1 MSQYIKNDQLEEF
14 ILSTYSFI
22 MRRHRMKTFI
32 FPSRRTCI
40 AAITAT
46 LCAASSWAWTDKPVK
61 LLVPAPAGG
70 TMDVVAR
77 VIAQQLSADIGQP
90 VVVDNRPGAGGAI
103 AIQAMLSAPADGLT
117 LMVTA
122 DNILT
127 EIPHVMKMPYDPLK
141 DIKPIATVA
150 RAGMV
155 LVGAPNVPAE
165 NVKALVAHVKA
176 NPGKVSF
183 ASYSAG
189 TTSHYAG
196 MILNQKEG
204 LDMQHVP
211 FAGSPP
217 ALQQVM
223 GGQIQVMFDGIVTSM
238 PQIKAGKIKA
248 YGVAARTRSAHL
260 PDVPTLTELGYPE
273 LVFGNWLGVIG
284 SAALS
289 ADLTN
294 KINAAVIKAADAP
307 AIKGRLQ
314 AVGFEPNTPATSAE
328 LANGLRSDFERN
340 GSIVKRFDIKLNQ

>member
-1 MSQYIKNDQLEEF
+1 MTIKLLSGVFHRIVLALGFIAMSQ
-14 ILSTYSFI
+14 TV
-22 MRRHRMKTFI
+22 
-32 FPSRRTCI
+32 
-40 AAITAT
+40 
-46 LCAASSWAWTDKPVK
+46 WAWTDKPVK
-61 LLVPAPAGG
+61 MLVPAPAGG

-103 AIQAMLSAPADGLT
+103 AVQAMLQAPPDGQT
-117 LMVTA
+117 IMVTA

-150 RAGMV
+150 RASMV
-155 LVGAPNVPAE
+155 LVGGPA
-165 NVKALVAHVKA
+165 VTGDTLKALVGYIKA
-176 NPGKVSF
+176 NPGKTSF

-196 MILNQKEG
+196 MILNQREG

-217 ALQQVM
+217 ALVQVM

-238 PQIKAGKIKA
+238 PQIKAGKLKA

-273 LVFGNWLGVIG
+273 LNFGNWLGVIAP
-284 SAALS
+284 SALP
-289 ADLTN
+289 ADLTA
-294 KINAAVIKAADAP
+294 KINAAVLKAADTP
-307 AIKGRLQ
+307 AIKGRLS
-314 AVGFEPNTPATSAE
+314 AAGFEPNTPLTSAE
-328 LANGLRSDFERN
+328 LSQGLQTDFARN
-340 GSIVKRFDIKLNQ
+340 AAIVKRFDIKLNQ

>member
-1 MSQYIKNDQLEEF
+1 MRMLRRNFSAVLLT
-14 ILSTYSFI
+14 LS
-22 MRRHRMKTFI
+22 
-32 FPSRRTCI
+32 
-40 AAITAT
+40 
-46 LCAASSWAWTDKPVK
+46 ASMAMAWTDKPVK

-103 AIQAMLSAPADGLT
+103 AVQALLQAPADGLT

-155 LVGAPNVPAE
+155 LVGAPNLTAD
-165 NVKALVAHVKA
+165 NIKAVVAYVKA

-223 GGQIQVMFDGIVTSM
+223 GGQIQFMFDGIVTSM
-238 PQIKAGKIKA
+238 PQIKAGKLKA
-248 YGVAARTRSAHL
+248 YGVAGKARSAHL

-273 LVFGNWLGVIG
+273 LVFGNWLGVIA
-284 SAALS
+284 SNALP
-289 ADLTN
+289 ADITA
-294 KINAAVIKAADAP
+294 KVNAAILKAADAP
-307 AIKGRLQ
+307 AIKGRLN
-314 AVGFEPNTPATSAE
+314 AVGFEPNTAATSAE
-328 LANGLRSDFERN
+328 LSQGLKADYERN
-340 GSIVKRFDIKLNQ
+340 AAIVKRFDIKLAQ

>member
-1 MSQYIKNDQLEEF
+1 ML
-14 ILSTYSFI
+14 TT
-22 MRRHRMKTFI
+22 RRHL
-32 FPSRRTCI
+32 I
-40 AAITAT
+40 AAAVLLISAQN
-46 LCAASSWAWTDKPVK
+46 SFAWTDKPVRM
-61 LLVPAPAGG
+61 LVPAPAGG

-90 VVVDNRPGAGGAI
+90 VIVDNRPGAGGAI
-103 AIQAMLSAPADGLT
+103 AVQALLQAPADGQT
-117 LMVTA
+117 IMVTA

-141 DIKPIATVA
+141 DIKPIATIT

-155 LVGAPNVPAE
+155 LVGAPNLPAD
-165 NVKALVAHVKA
+165 NTKALVAYVKA

-196 MILNQKEG
+196 MILNQKDG

-223 GGQIQVMFDGIVTSM
+223 GGQIQVMFDGIATSM
-238 PQIKAGKIKA
+238 PQIKAGKLKA
-248 YGVAARTRSAHL
+248 YGVAAKTRSAHL

-273 LVFGNWLGVIG
+273 LNFGNWVGVI
-284 SAALS
+284 AATALP
-289 ADLTN
+289 ADITA

-307 AIKGRLQ
+307 AIKGRLN
-314 AVGFEPNTPATSAE
+314 AAGFEPNTALTSAE
-328 LANGLRSDFERN
+328 LSQGLKADFERN
-340 GSIVKRFDIKLNQ
+340 AALVKRFDIKLAQ

>member
-1 MSQYIKNDQLEEF
+1 M
-14 ILSTYSFI
+14 
-22 MRRHRMKTFI
+22 
-32 FPSRRTCI
+32 
-40 AAITAT
+40 TAT
-46 LCAASSWAWTDKPVK
+46 RRQLIAVTAVFFLSVPGAYAWTDKPVK
-61 LLVPAPAGG
+61 MLVPAPAGG

-103 AIQAMLSAPADGLT
+103 AVQALLQAPADGQT
-117 LMVTA
+117 IMVTA

-127 EIPHVMKMPYDPLK
+127 EIPHVMKMPYDPLR
-141 DIKPIATVA
+141 DIKPIATIA

-155 LVGAPNVPAE
+155 LVGAPNLPAD
-165 NVKALVAHVKA
+165 NTKALVAYVKA

-238 PQIKAGKIKA
+238 PQIKAGKLKA
-248 YGVAARTRSAHL
+248 YGVAGKTRSAHL
-260 PDVPTLTELGYPE
+260 SDVPTLTELGYPE
-273 LVFGNWLGVIG
+273 LNFGNWVGVI
-284 SAALS
+284 AATALPVDIT
-289 ADLTN
+289 A

-307 AIKGRLQ
+307 AIKGRLN
-314 AVGFEPNTPATSAE
+314 AAGFEPNTALTSAE
-328 LANGLRSDFERN
+328 LSQGLKADFERN
-340 GSIVKRFDIKLNQ
+340 AALVKRFDIKLAQ

>member
-1 MSQYIKNDQLEEF
+1 MN
-14 ILSTYSFI
+14 
-22 MRRHRMKTFI
+22 TF
-32 FPSRRTCI
+32 RRT
-40 AAITAT
+40 
-46 LCAASSWAWTDKPVK
+46 LLAASLALMLPASWAWTDKPVR

-103 AIQAMLSAPADGLT
+103 AVQAMLQAPADGLT

-155 LVGAPNVPAE
+155 LVANPDVPAA
-165 NVKALVAHVKA
+165 NVKALAAYVKA

-238 PQIKAGKIKA
+238 PQIKAGKLKA
-248 YGVAARTRSAHL
+248 FGVAARTRSAHL

-284 SAALS
+284 SAALP
-289 ADLTN
+289 ADVTN
-294 KINAAVIKAADAP
+294 KINAAVIRAANAD
-307 AIKGRLQ
+307 AIKGRLN
-314 AVGFEPNTPATSAE
+314 AAGFEPNTPATSAE
-328 LANGLRSDFERN
+328 LTNGLKADFERN
-340 GSIVKRFDIKLNQ
+340 AAIVKRFDIKLNQ

>member
-1 MSQYIKNDQLEEF
+1 MKFPL
-14 ILSTYSFI
+14 
-22 MRRHRMKTFI
+22 RR
-32 FPSRRTCI
+32 SVLAL
-40 AAITAT
+40 AAA
-46 LCAASSWAWTDKPVK
+46 LMLPASWAWTDKPVK
-61 LLVPAPAGG
+61 MLVPAPAGG

-103 AIQAMLSAPADGLT
+103 AVQAMLQAPADGQT
-117 LMVTA
+117 IMVTA

-127 EIPHVMKMPYDPLK
+127 EIPQVMKMPYDPLK

-155 LVGAPNVPAE
+155 LVVAPNVPAD
-165 NVKALVAHVKA
+165 NIKALVSYVKA

-211 FAGSPP
+211 FVGSPP

-238 PQIKAGKIKA
+238 PQVKAGKLKA
-248 YGVAARTRSAHL
+248 IGVAARTRSIHL

-273 LVFGNWLGVIG
+273 LVFGNWLGVIAS
-284 SAALS
+284 SALP
-289 ADLTN
+289 ADLTA
-294 KINAAVIKAADAP
+294 KINAAVIKAAEAP
-307 AIKGRLQ
+307 AIKGRLT
-314 AVGFEPNTPATSAE
+314 AAGFEPNTNASSAE
-328 LANGLRSDFERN
+328 LSNGLKADFERN

>member
-1 MSQYIKNDQLEEF
+1 
-14 ILSTYSFI
+14 
-22 MRRHRMKTFI
+22 MKTPL
-32 FPSRRTCI
+32 FPKL
-40 AAITAT
+40 AALAFGLIVSA
-46 LCAASSWAWTDKPVK
+46 SWAWTDKPVK

-90 VVVDNRPGAGGAI
+90 VVVDNRPGAGGGI
-103 AIQAMLSAPADGLT
+103 AVQALLQAPADGLT
-117 LMVTA
+117 IMVTA

-127 EIPHVMKMPYDPLK
+127 EIPHVMKLPYDPLK
-141 DIKPIATVA
+141 DVKPIATVA

-155 LVGAPNVPAE
+155 LVAAPNVPAD
-165 NVKALVAHVKA
+165 NVKALVSYVKA
-176 NPGKVSF
+176 NPGKISF
-183 ASYSAG
+183 ASYGAG
-189 TTSHYAG
+189 TTSQYAG
-196 MILNQKEG
+196 VILNQKEG

-217 ALQQVM
+217 ALQQLM

-238 PQIKAGKIKA
+238 PQIKAGKLKA
-248 YGVAARTRSAHL
+248 YGVAAKTRSAHL

-273 LVFGNWLGVIG
+273 LVFGNWLGVIAS
-284 SAALS
+284 SALP
-289 ADLTN
+289 ADITA

-328 LANGLRSDFERN
+328 LLQGLKADSERN
-340 GSIVKRFDIKLNQ
+340 AAIVKRFDIKLNQ

>member
-1 MSQYIKNDQLEEF
+1 ML
-14 ILSTYSFI
+14 IL
-22 MRRHRMKTFI
+22 RRNF
-32 FPSRRTCI
+32 S
-40 AAITAT
+40 AV
-46 LCAASSWAWTDKPVK
+46 LLSLSASMAMAWTDKPVK

-77 VIAQQLSADIGQP
+77 VIAQQLSVDIGQP

-103 AIQAMLSAPADGLT
+103 AVQALLQAPADGLT

-155 LVGAPNVPAE
+155 LVGAPNLTAD
-165 NVKALVAHVKA
+165 NIKAVVAHVKA

-223 GGQIQVMFDGIVTSM
+223 GGQIQLMFDGIVTSM
-238 PQIKAGKIKA
+238 PQIKAGKLKA
-248 YGVAARTRSAHL
+248 YGVAAKTRSAHL

-273 LVFGNWLGVIG
+273 LVFGNWLGVIA
-284 SAALS
+284 SNALP
-289 ADLTN
+289 ADLTA
-294 KINAAVIKAADAP
+294 KINAAVVKAADAA
-307 AIKGRLQ
+307 AIKERLN
-314 AVGFEPNTPATSAE
+314 AVGFEPNTAATSAE
-328 LANGLRSDFERN
+328 LSQGLKADYERN
-340 GSIVKRFDIKLNQ
+340 AAIVKRFDIKLAQ

>member
-1 MSQYIKNDQLEEF
+1 MTSI
-14 ILSTYSFI
+14 S
-22 MRRHRMKTFI
+22 
-32 FPSRRTCI
+32 FPSRRTWI
-40 AAITAT
+40 AAIIAT
-46 LCAASSWAWTDKPVK
+46 LCAASASAWTDKPVK

-90 VVVDNRPGAGGAI
+90 VVVDNKPGAGGAI
-103 AIQAMLSAPADGLT
+103 AVQALLQAPADGLT

-127 EIPHVMKMPYDPLK
+127 EIPHVMKLTYDPLK
-141 DIKPIATVA
+141 DVKPIATVA
-150 RAGMV
+150 RASMV
-155 LVGAPNVPAE
+155 MVAAPNVPAE
-165 NVKALVAHVKA
+165 NVKAFASYVKA

-196 MILNQKEG
+196 MIMNQKEG

-217 ALQQVM
+217 ALQQLM

-238 PQIKAGKIKA
+238 PQVKAGKLKA
-248 YGVAARTRSAHL
+248 YGVAARTRSTHL

-273 LVFGNWLGVIG
+273 LVFGNWLGVIA
-284 SAALS
+284 SNALP
-289 ADLTN
+289 ADITA

-307 AIKGRLQ
+307 AIKTRLQ
-314 AVGFEPNTPATSAE
+314 GAGFEPNTPATSAE
-328 LANGLRSDFERN
+328 LSQGLKADFERN
-340 GSIVKRFDIKLNQ
+340 AAIVKRFDIKLNQ

>member
-1 MSQYIKNDQLEEF
+1 
-14 ILSTYSFI
+14 
-22 MRRHRMKTFI
+22 MKTRL
-32 FPSRRTCI
+32 FPKL
-40 AAITAT
+40 TALALGWIVT
-46 LCAASSWAWTDKPVK
+46 ASVAWTDKPVK

-103 AIQAMLSAPADGLT
+103 AVQAMLQAPADGQT
-117 LMVTA
+117 IMVTA

-127 EIPHVMKMPYDPLK
+127 EIPQVMKMPYDPLK

-155 LVGAPNVPAE
+155 LVAAPNVPADSI
-165 NVKALVAHVKA
+165 KALVSHVKA

-238 PQIKAGKIKA
+238 PQVKAGKLKA
-248 YGVAARTRSAHL
+248 IGVAAKARSTHL

-273 LVFGNWLGVIG
+273 LVFGNWLGVIA
-284 SAALS
+284 SNQLS
-289 ADLTN
+289 ADLTA
-294 KINAAVIKAADAP
+294 KIHAAVLKAADAP
-307 AIKGRLQ
+307 AIKGRLT
-314 AVGFEPNTPATSAE
+314 AAGFEPNTATTPAD
-328 LANGLRSDFERN
+328 LAAGLKSDFERN
-340 GSIVKRFDIKLNQ
+340 AAIVKRFDIKLNQ

>member
-1 MSQYIKNDQLEEF
+1 MKYRNTLNALIS
-14 ILSTYSFI
+14 LSVALSVFT
-22 MRRHRMKTFI
+22 
-32 FPSRRTCI
+32 
-40 AAITAT
+40 
-46 LCAASSWAWTDKPVK
+46 SSAFAWGDKPIK
-61 LLVPAPAGG
+61 LIVPAPAGG

-77 VIAQQLSADIGQP
+77 VIAQQLSTDLGQP
-90 VVVDNRPGAGGAI
+90 VIIDNKPGAGGAI
-103 AIQAMLSAPADGLT
+103 AVQAMLQAPVDGNT

-127 EIPHVMKMPYDPLK
+127 EIPHVMKLSYDPLK

-155 LVGAPNVPAE
+155 MVGAPNLPAD
-165 NVKALVAHVKA
+165 NLKTLAAYVKA

-238 PQIKAGKIKA
+238 PQIKAGKLKA
-248 YGVAARTRSAHL
+248 YGVASKTRSAHL

-273 LVFGNWLGVIG
+273 LVFGNWVGVIG
-284 SAALS
+284 ATTLP
-289 ADLTN
+289 ADITA
-294 KINAAVIKAADAP
+294 KINAAVIKAADAQ

-328 LANGLRSDFERN
+328 LTQGLKADFERN
-340 GSIVKRFDIKLNQ
+340 AAIVKRFEIKL

>member
-1 MSQYIKNDQLEEF
+1 
-14 ILSTYSFI
+14 
-22 MRRHRMKTFI
+22 MKPI
-32 FPSRRTCI
+32 AFPSRRMWI

-46 LCAASSWAWTDKPVK
+46 LCAANSWAWTDKPVK

-103 AIQAMLSAPADGLT
+103 AVQALLQAPADGLT
-117 LMVTA
+117 IMVTA

-141 DIKPIATVA
+141 DVKPIATVA

-155 LVGAPNVPAE
+155 LVAAPNVPAD
-165 NVKALVAHVKA
+165 NVKALVSHVKA

-211 FAGSPP
+211 FAGSPA
-217 ALQQVM
+217 ALQQLM

-238 PQIKAGKIKA
+238 PQVKAGKLKA
-248 YGVAARTRSAHL
+248 YGVAAKTRSAHL

-273 LVFGNWLGVIG
+273 LVFGNWLGVIA
-284 SAALS
+284 SNALP
-289 ADLTN
+289 ADITA
-294 KINAAVIKAADAP
+294 KINAAVLKAADAP
-307 AIKGRLQ
+307 AIKSRLQ
-314 AVGFEPNTPATSAE
+314 AAGFEPNTAATSAE
-328 LANGLRSDFERN
+328 LAQGLKADFERN
-340 GSIVKRFDIKLNQ
+340 GAIVKRFDIKLNQ

>member
-1 MSQYIKNDQLEEF
+1 MTFPL
-14 ILSTYSFI
+14 
-22 MRRHRMKTFI
+22 RR
-32 FPSRRTCI
+32 SVLAL
-40 AAITAT
+40 AAA
-46 LCAASSWAWTDKPVK
+46 LMLPASWAWTDKPVK
-61 LLVPAPAGG
+61 MLVPAPAGG

-103 AIQAMLSAPADGLT
+103 AVQAMLQAPADGQT
-117 LMVTA
+117 IMVTA

-127 EIPHVMKMPYDPLK
+127 EIPQVMKMPYDPLK

-155 LVGAPNVPAE
+155 LVAAPNVPAD
-165 NVKALVAHVKA
+165 NIKALVSYVKA

-223 GGQIQVMFDGIVTSM
+223 GGQIQVMFDGIVTST
-238 PQIKAGKIKA
+238 PQVKAGKLKA
-248 YGVAARTRSAHL
+248 IGVAARTRSTHL

-273 LVFGNWLGVIG
+273 LVFGNWLGVIA
-284 SAALS
+284 SNALP
-289 ADLTN
+289 ADLTA

-307 AIKGRLQ
+307 AIKGRL
-314 AVGFEPNTPATSAE
+314 AAAGFEPNTNASSAE
-328 LANGLRSDFERN
+328 LTNGLKADFERN
-340 GSIVKRFDIKLNQ
+340 AAIVKRFDIKLNQ

>member
-1 MSQYIKNDQLEEF
+1 
-14 ILSTYSFI
+14 
-22 MRRHRMKTFI
+22 MKTSSL
-32 FPSRRTCI
+32 SRRLLMAS
-40 AAITAT
+40 AAA
-46 LCAASSWAWTDKPVK
+46 LALSSAQAWTDKPIK

-90 VVVDNRPGAGGAI
+90 VVVDNKPGAGGAI
-103 AIQAMLSAPADGLT
+103 AVQAMLQAPADGLT
-117 LMVTA
+117 IMVTA
-122 DNILT
+122 DNVLT
-127 EIPHVMKMPYDPLK
+127 EIPHVLKLPYDPLK
-141 DIKPIATVA
+141 DVKPIATVA

-155 LVGAPNVPAE
+155 LVANPTVPAD
-165 NVKALVAHVKA
+165 NVKALAAYVKA
-176 NPGKVSF
+176 NPGKTSF

-223 GGQIQVMFDGIVTSM
+223 GGQIQVMFDGMATSL
-238 PQIKAGKIKA
+238 PQIKGVKLKA
-248 YGVAARTRSAHL
+248 LGVAGRTRSTHL

-284 SAALS
+284 SSALP
-289 ADLTN
+289 ADITN
-294 KINAAVIKAADAP
+294 KINAAVVKAAAAD
-307 AIKGRLQ
+307 AIKGRLT
-314 AVGFEPNTPATSAE
+314 AAGFEPNTPATPTE
-328 LANGLRSDFERN
+328 LATGLKADFERN
-340 GSIVKRFDIKLNQ
+340 AAIVKRFDIKLNQ